1 MTGPVREFEEMYTK
15 TYARLVAQLTVI
27 SGSPQEAQ
35 DAVQEAMCRAWLRWK
50 TVGTYSDPEGWI
62 RRVALNQSISQWRR
76 LKRLLPLSE
85 SSDLPGPVADNSFGS
100 TLLVESLAQLPKR
113 QRTALVLHYVAE
125 LPIEQ
130 VAREMGVRPG
140 TVKSMLSRGR
150 QRLTVLLSSMDVDS
164 VSEKSESSKLTFR
177 MCGDP
182 FTSPTLLHARLC
194 GLRSGRA
201 LRPTP

>member
-1 MTGPVREFEEMYTK
+1 
-15 TYARLVAQLTVI
+15 LTVI

-164 VSEKSESSKLTFR
+164 VSEKSESSK
-177 MCGDP
+177 GSEED
-182 FTSPTLLHARLC
+182 A
-194 GLRSGRA
+194 
-201 LRPTP
+201 